1 MRAHGAAEPQ
11 ELEDHIR
18 LCFVLSCGE
27 LDHLVDERR
36 RHESLREVL
45 RLLPVDV
52 LELCNLCRAAN
63 GGDQFAAALWH
74 TAYTA
79 RTSRLK
85 PATAVRDRI

>member
-27 LDHLVDERR
+27 IDHLVDERR

-52 LELCNLCRAAN
+52 LELCNLCRAAMEVISSPPHC
-63 GGDQFAAALWH
+63 GTLRTLH
-74 TAYTA
+74 A
-79 RTSRLK
+79 RQG
-85 PATAVRDRI
+85 